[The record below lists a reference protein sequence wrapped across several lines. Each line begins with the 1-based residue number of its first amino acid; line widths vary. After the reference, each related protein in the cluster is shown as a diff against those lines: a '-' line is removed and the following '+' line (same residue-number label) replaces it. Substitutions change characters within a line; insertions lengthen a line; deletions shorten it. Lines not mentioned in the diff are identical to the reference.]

1 MSYNFLG
8 TYTLD
13 VANITPNPRIDPATL
28 GSGTATFT
36 IPLVAA
42 GALGFSSVMSGT
54 TTVAYSGP
62 TPTSAQFL
70 AAAILAAAPGFVDAT
85 GGTATNIAD
94 INGQLLLGAASATL
108 VLTSSGLQVTY
119 DGASLS
125 MPTFTS
131 GDVRITFPGTA
142 TTFPSTPA
150 PSGTSSAKSTTIRYK
165 KVVCWGL
172 SPSAVNFAQ
181 SGSMGHRV
189 SITIPVDLM
198 NKFFTWTRGSGEVA
212 PTGRF
217 NNAPFGTTV
226 GTNDF
231 TSQLVNAFG
240 GIYTDLDGVASGLNF
255 SSSALDIGGN
265 IKRDAACI
273 YNALTDKGL
282 FDANGVAISGG
293 TATGTSWT
301 HYGANDLVMAYLMYK
316 CFGSSSYD
324 PTDVIYNVD
333 DAYNMLD
340 SAQLASLI
348 TASLESEDAL
358 ANAAVLPN
366 GKPVPQQLPGDNK
379 GQVDAMFRGFLAAD
393 PLRYFLNGIQIPGL
407 FETNFV
413 CPPSD
418 PSVGGNWCLTV
429 GDKIEIPLQLVFRA
443 PVSVL
448 SVQDNVQN
456 PSSATP
462 DSATTQYI
470 AGETATFDCTT
481 QKAALANVIPIRLQ
495 ITCASP
501 VGSSGTGSTSAPGT
515 SLPLGIATSS
525 SVIFYTPASYG
536 LQTAIAVVA
545 AGGSSPY
552 VYTMTLPSDLSAGVT
567 INASTGVLSFDA
579 KAVANGLTPVS
590 KWGKWA
596 VPVTITDAASAT
608 VTKYVNVSLEDGN
621 GASNNSLWIGAVS
634 TKIGTG
640 KVAALAPYSASS
652 AVQPRQTLVYSSPP
666 YAQPSSATTL
676 AKGEIL
682 SSDTLTFTY
691 SPPNPGDLGPNMP
704 VQAALASSCVWSI
717 TSPGGKS
724 GSSLLLPKGV
734 KFSGS
739 YAGTVGTAGATA
751 TLDVN
756 FDLLNTTSAATAAD
770 YSIGNAAGNKTGVYS
785 FLVTATDSNNFV
797 QSFPVSINI
806 AKPPPTSALT
816 SLEAVTAS
824 LTPQTSYANGAVL
837 RYALSAPADVI
848 TLKDT
853 NVNGAVYSWTFTP
866 IQGDSAAGAPLAIS
880 SVSLTSPAVVTQT
893 NTLTITPPAVAG
905 TVSFLVTCLD
915 QQNVSQTIFY
925 TVVYA

>member
-1 MSYNFLG
+1 MSGPAY
-8 TYTLD
+8 TYSASFSIPSGVTIPGASSAAQNIPLALTA
-13 VANITPNPRIDPATL
+13 VSGFAITP
-28 GSGTATFT
+28 
-36 IPLVAA
+36 V
-42 GALGFSSVMSGT
+42 SGT
-54 TTVAYSGP
+54 TVVP
-62 TPTSAQFL
+62 TASAANFL
-70 AAAILAAAPGFVDAT
+70 AATGLSIVSVT
-85 GGTATNIAD
+85 GGTDITEINAATNSTGSLFSISG
-94 INGQLLLGAASATL
+94 NNL
-108 VLTSSGLQVTY
+108 VVTY
-119 DGASLS
+119 DNLALN
-125 MPTFTS
+125 PTYVSNPSGNYITGGDTITITIGTS
-131 GDVRITFPGTA
+131 A
-142 TTFPSTPA
+142 LLPSSSAPA
-150 PSGTSSAKSTTIRYK
+150 GTSSAKSTTIRYK

-240 GIYTDLDGVASGLNF
+240 GIYTDLDGVANGLNF

-501 VGSSGTGSTSAPGT
+501 VGSSGTGSTSAPGAT
-515 SLPLGIATSS
+515 LPLGIATSS
-525 SVIFYTPASYG
+525 SVIFYTPKNYG

-545 AGGSSPY
+545 AGGVAPY
-552 VYTMTLPSDLSAGVT
+552 TYSAVFPATLTGVSV
-567 INASTGVLSFDA
+567 NASSGVLSFNSSVTTA
-579 KAVANGLTPVS
+579 TV
-590 KWGKWA
+590 WGKWA
-596 VPVTITDAASAT
+596 VPVKVMDSAGGT

-666 YAQPSSATTL
+666 YAQPASATTL

-724 GSSLLLPKGV
+724 GSSLVLPNGV

-756 FDLLNTTSAATAAD
+756 FDLLNTTGAATAAD

-797 QSFPVSINI
+797 QSFPISINI

-824 LTPQTSYANGAVL
+824 VTPQTSYANGAVL

-880 SVSLTSPAVVTQT
+880 SVALTSPAVVTQT